1 MIIDLIGDVV
11 WDTHLAVPHLPAPG
25 IEARATSRQRLL
37 GGTASHVAR
46 WLHLLAQ
53 AGLYPL
59 AAPAIRIWTVLD
71 DKAAEA
77 LAYCDTSACPR
88 APQISEVFV
97 LTQPDGEKAMI
108 SVVPSDLPPRPLP
121 ARSSLFYLSAYTL
134 LAPDAGRQ
142 IVEPCAALIASGA
155 QIVFDLA
162 PLVHQMD
169 SALVQR
175 LVGLAQIALGN
186 EEEWQRLF
194 NLPDAQEAAQAAL
207 ALGAA
212 CVHLKR
218 GPQGAILFER
228 DGSIVALPAVP
239 SQPIST
245 AGAGDAY
252 TAAVLAARAAG
263 RSHRWAQRLATFCG
277 ALHTEQRPDGENIAA
292 LQTILAASG
301 PDWLRA

>member
-11 WDTHLAVPHLPAPG
+11 WDTYLAVPHLPTPG

-53 AGLYPL
+53 SSLYL
-59 AAPAIRIWTVLD
+59 SAPPGICIWAVLD

-77 LAYCDTSACPR
+77 LAYCDTTACPR

-108 SVVPSDLPPRPLP
+108 SVVPPDLPPHPLP
-121 ARSSLFYLSAYTL
+121 ASSSLFYLSAYTL
-134 LAPDAGRQ
+134 LVPDAGRQ
-142 IVEPCAALIASGA
+142 IVEPCAALAAQGA
-155 QIVFDLA
+155 QMVFDLA
-162 PLVHQMD
+162 PLIHQMD

-194 NLPDAQEAAQAAL
+194 NMPDAQEAAQAAL
-207 ALGAA
+207 SLGAG

-218 GPQGAILFER
+218 GPQGAVLFER
-228 DGSIVALPAVP
+228 DGSTVVLPAVP

-252 TAAVLAARAAG
+252 TAAILAARAAG
-263 RSHRWAQRLATFCG
+263 RSNRWAQRLATFCG
-277 ALHTEQRPDGENIAA
+277 ALHTEQRPDSANIAA
-292 LQTILAASG
+292 LQTFLAASG
-301 PDWLRA
+301 ANRLRA

>member
-1 MIIDLIGDVV
+1 MTQIDLIGDVV

-25 IEARATSRQRLL
+25 IEARATNRQRLL

-46 WLHLLAQ
+46 WLHLLAH
-53 AGLYPL
+53 AGVYPST
-59 AAPAIRIWTVLD
+59 PPGIRIWAVLD

-88 APQISEVFV
+88 VPQISEVFV

-108 SVVPSDLPPRPLP
+108 SVVPPDLPPRPLP

-134 LAPDAGRQ
+134 LASDAGRQ
-142 IVEPCAALIASGA
+142 IVEPCAALVAQGA
-155 QIVFDLA
+155 QMAFDLA

-175 LVGLAQIALGN
+175 LVGLARIALGN

-194 NLPDAQEAAQAAL
+194 NLQDAQEAAQVAL
-207 ALGAA
+207 SLGAG

-218 GPQGAILFER
+218 GPAGSILFER
-228 DGSIVALPAVP
+228 DGSIVERPAVL

-252 TAAVLAARAAG
+252 TAAVLAALASG
-263 RSHRWAQRLATFCG
+263 RNNRWAQRLATFCG
-277 ALHTEQRPDGENIAA
+277 ALHTEQRPDSENIAA
-292 LQTILAASG
+292 LQTILATSG
-301 PDWLRA
+301 T